1 MVDCTVWYRH
11 SSPCFSNSG
20 SQLAEGGKVM
30 GYYKAFND
38 VGTRFQLLGETIIQ
52 AFHVDYCSFGIS
64 KILAAFKRR
73 VGLPILSLG

>member
-1 MVDCTVWYRH
+1 
-11 SSPCFSNSG
+11 
-20 SQLAEGGKVM
+20 M